1 MTTIF
6 NRDILTMV
14 IKMNEKML
22 KTISEPIKNFRL
34 PKFEEIP
41 DVGLYLEQTT
51 KYISQIYAPVQEI
64 TLTSSMISNYV
75 KKGLIPNPV
84 KKQYN
89 REQIAYLI
97 FIASAKL
104 VLSMDFINT
113 LLNIQK
119 KTYSAKSA
127 YNYFCDE
134 LENMLKITFGLEAE
148 MYEIDDNKTKYPEI
162 KGLLRTAIA
171 NIANKIYLEKC
182 FLYYN
187 NNEIIE

>member
-1 MTTIF
+1 
-6 NRDILTMV
+6 
-14 IKMNEKML
+14 MNEKML

-41 DVGLYLEQTT
+41 VVGLYLEQTT

-75 KKGLIPNPV
+75 KKGLITNPV

-119 KTYSAKSA
+119 KTYSAESA
-127 YNYFCDE
+127 YSYFCND

-148 MYEIDDNKTKYPEI
+148 IKEIDDDKTKYPQI
-162 KGLLRTAIA
+162 KALLRTAIS

-182 FLYYN
+182 FLYYS
-187 NNEIIE
+187 NNEII

>member
-1 MTTIF
+1 
-6 NRDILTMV
+6 
-14 IKMNEKML
+14 MNEKML
-22 KTISEPIKNFRL
+22 RTISEPIKNFRL

-75 KKGLIPNPV
+75 KKGLIPNPI

-104 VLSMDFINT
+104 VLSMDFI
-113 LLNIQK
+113 
-119 KTYSAKSA
+119 
-127 YNYFCDE
+127 
-134 LENMLKITFGLEAE
+134 
-148 MYEIDDNKTKYPEI
+148 
-162 KGLLRTAIA
+162 
-171 NIANKIYLEKC
+171 
-182 FLYYN
+182 
-187 NNEIIE
+187 

>member
-1 MTTIF
+1 
-6 NRDILTMV
+6 
-14 IKMNEKML
+14 MNEKML
-22 KTISEPIKNFRL
+22 RTISEPIKNFRL

-75 KKGLIPNPV
+75 KKGLIPNPI

-119 KTYSAKSA
+119 KTYSSESA
-127 YNYFCDE
+127 YNYFCNE
-134 LENMLKITFGLEAE
+134 LENMLKITFGLDAE
-148 MYEIDDNKTKYPEI
+148 IPEIDDNKTKYPEI
-162 KGLLRTAIA
+162 KGLLRTAIT

-187 NNEIIE
+187 KNEIIE